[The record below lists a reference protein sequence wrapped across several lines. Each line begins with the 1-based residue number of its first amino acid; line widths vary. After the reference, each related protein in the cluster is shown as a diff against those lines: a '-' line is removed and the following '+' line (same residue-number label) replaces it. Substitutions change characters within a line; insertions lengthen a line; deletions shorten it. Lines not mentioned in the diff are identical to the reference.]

1 MKPLLCKLFTLTIFH
16 VIESV
21 TKRLNTREE
30 RQYALIPLFVYRNPK
45 HVMML
50 NQAVPSL
57 FKPPNIDVLTIQLD
71 QIMGTTVEWQSR

>member
-1 MKPLLCKLFTLTIFH
+1 MFKIITLYLFNRGKESGRIFGYTLCFH
-16 VIESV
+16 II
-21 TKRLNTREE
+21 N
-30 RQYALIPLFVYRNPK
+30 INPE